1 MRSLESPGVGPGALL
16 QLAAVEGRVGA
27 VEAPG
32 LLRGARRGAHH
43 VLRQL
48 LEVSVLQPHGRVF
61 MPRWRS
67 ATRAQA
73 STRRGS
79 PTSSACSWSP
89 RRQVGHLASLVRQI
103 DVVPEREFD
112 VIELH
117 THYFRDPE
125 L

>member
-1 MRSLESPGVGPGALL
+1 MLL
-16 QLAAVEGRVGA
+16 RLAAVEGRVVA

-43 VLRQL
+43 VLWQV
-48 LEVSVLQPHGRVF
+48 LEVGVLQAHGRVF
-61 MPRWRS
+61 MARSMS
-67 ATRAQA
+67 ATRARA
-73 STRRGS
+73 STRRGL
-79 PTSSACSWSP
+79 PIPSACSWLL